1 MAEDHCAY
9 TRLVD
14 LHAFDAVGRDDALR
28 DSMFPQYFEALGRLT
43 EGLGVVA
50 KNSTIAHVGFK
61 AL

>member
-43 EGLGVVA
+43 L
-50 KNSTIAHVGFK
+50 KKILQ
-61 AL
+61 ALSASNI